1 MLLLN
6 CIISDRGVILLFSL
20 ISNWVDEWYERS
32 SCVSCCCLLTSHV
45 VDKSV
50 LALWKLLLTFFCL
63 FISANLSVSKLQLL
77 CVPSAYMFVWAVCL
91 CEESSLVIHRHCL
104 TATLTLLNH
113 FSRNLFCFVCLFV
126 FYFFTLFN
134 VVSLPFASAA
144 SGACLG
150 KTSCV
155 TPHPPAILFSIHL

>member
-6 CIISDRGVILLFSL
+6 CIISDRRVILLFSL

-45 VDKSV
+45 VDKPV

-91 CEESSLVIHRHCL
+91 CGLIIHRHCL

-113 FSRNLFCFVCLFV
+113 FSRNLFCFVCLF
-126 FYFFTLFN
+126 FTFSHFSML
-134 VVSLPFASAA
+134 SLSR
-144 SGACLG
+144 L
-150 KTSCV
+150 
-155 TPHPPAILFSIHL
+155 PPLLQGPVWVRPLA